1 MLNFFFKKRSLS
13 LVETIFLSIFFH
25 AIFLSY
31 VPSLTI
37 KDTFQPMELDI
48 DILISESQQE
58 KKFEP
63 ISEIK
68 PIKKIEALD
77 PIQTMEAPKPE
88 PMIKPKEVRQPEE
101 ISQPKI
107 ENNLAPSV
115 MKRTIES
122 YSSILAKAI
131 AKHKKYP
138 RIAQMRGWQG
148 EIIINLEID
157 GQGNLIM
164 SKIKNSSK
172 HEILNRE
179 GMNMIK
185 RASPFPKPPKEL
197 ASKIFNV
204 IVPISFKLQEQ

>member
-115 MKRTIES
+115 MKRTIDS

-172 HEILNRE
+172 HEILNR
-179 GMNMIK
+179 
-185 RASPFPKPPKEL
+185 
-197 ASKIFNV
+197 
-204 IVPISFKLQEQ
+204 

>member
-1 MLNFFFKKRSLS
+1 
-13 LVETIFLSIFFH
+13 
-25 AIFLSY
+25 
-31 VPSLTI
+31 
-37 KDTFQPMELDI
+37 MELDI

-122 YSSILAKAI
+122 KREVSE
-131 AKHKKYP
+131 KHDTVDTQKIGPPLFPHPPNSFNVAAGKP
-138 RIAQMRGWQG
+138 ATLSETKNPQHLTFG
-148 EIIINLEID
+148 
-157 GQGNLIM
+157 GQG
-164 SKIKNSSK
+164 
-172 HEILNRE
+172 
-179 GMNMIK
+179 G
-185 RASPFPKPPKEL
+185 
-197 ASKIFNV
+197 
-204 IVPISFKLQEQ
+204 

>member
-1 MLNFFFKKRSLS
+1 MLTFPFKKKCSLS
-13 LVETIFLSIFFH
+13 LLETIFLSIIFH

-48 DILISESQQE
+48 DILIRESQPE

-68 PIKKIEALD
+68 PIKKIKALN
-77 PIQTMEAPKPE
+77 PIQTKEAPKPE
-88 PMIKPKEVRQPEE
+88 PIIKPKEVRQPEK

-115 MKRTIES
+115 IKKTIDS

-157 GQGNLIM
+157 GKGNLIM
-164 SKIKNSSK
+164 SKIKNGSK

-197 ASKIFNV
+197 ESKNFNV
-204 IVPISFKLQEQ
+204 IVPISFKLQE